1 MYFRYNKQRVCL
13 IATINIFKNRIERRW
28 NMAAEQNEKP
38 QKKKPFLIIFI
49 CIIMIALG
57 MAAGIFI
64 SNLLNKSPD
73 RTYDNNAEDIKEK
86 SDDSSTSEEIAD
98 NIAIPCWD
106 TLIMV
111 ADSKEQE
118 VNFYNPEKNKNCDFQ
133 LTLSLEDGT
142 ELWKSQLIQNGK
154 AIYNITL
161 NQTLKAGTYRAV
173 MKYDCFSRNGSQLNG
188 SSLKFNIIMEDTTNE

>member
-1 MYFRYNKQRVCL
+1 
-13 IATINIFKNRIERRW
+13 
-28 NMAAEQNEKP
+28 MAAEQNEKS
-38 QKKKPFLIIFI
+38 QKKKPFLIILI

-57 MAAGIFI
+57 LVAGIFI
-64 SNLLNKSPD
+64 SNLLTKSPD

-86 SDDSSTSEEIAD
+86 SDDSSTSEEVAD

-106 TLIMV
+106 TLTMV
-111 ADSKEQE
+111 ANSEEQE

-133 LTLSLEDGT
+133 LTLSLENGT

-161 NQTLKAGTYRAV
+161 NQPLEAGTYKAV

-188 SSLKFNIIMEDTTNE
+188 SSLNFNLIVKDGTTNE

>member
-1 MYFRYNKQRVCL
+1 
-13 IATINIFKNRIERRW
+13 
-28 NMAAEQNEKP
+28 MAAEQNEKP

-57 MAAGIFI
+57 LAAGIFI

-73 RTYDNNAEDIKEK
+73 QTYDNNAEGIKVN
-86 SDDSSTSEEIAD
+86 SDDSQPSEELAD

-106 TLIMV
+106 ALTMV
-111 ADSKEQE
+111 ANSEEQE

-161 NQTLKAGTYRAV
+161 NQPLEAGTYKAV
-173 MKYDCFSRNGSQLNG
+173 MKYDCFSRNGSPLNG
-188 SSLKFNIIMEDTTNE
+188 SSLKFNLIVEEILNE

>member
-49 CIIMIALG
+49 CIIMIASGL
-57 MAAGIFI
+57 AAGIFI

-73 RTYDNNAEDIKEK
+73 RTYDNNAEDIKK
-86 SDDSSTSEEIAD
+86 KNDDSSTSEEVAD

-106 TLIMV
+106 TLVMT
-111 ADSKEQE
+111 ADSTEQE

-133 LTLSLEDGT
+133 LTLTLENGT
-142 ELWKSQLIQNGK
+142 ELWKSQLIPNGK

-161 NQTLKAGTYRAV
+161 NQPLKAGTYKAV
-173 MKYDCFSRNGSQLNG
+173 IKYDCFSRNGSQLNG
-188 SSLKFNIIMEDTTNE
+188 SNLNFNLIVEDKHNE

>member
-1 MYFRYNKQRVCL
+1 
-13 IATINIFKNRIERRW
+13 
-28 NMAAEQNEKP
+28 MAAEQNEKS

-57 MAAGIFI
+57 LVTGIFI

-73 RTYDNNAEDIKEK
+73 RTYDNNAEDIKK
-86 SDDSSTSEEIAD
+86 KNDDSSTSEEVAD

-106 TLIMV
+106 TLVMT
-111 ADSKEQE
+111 ADSTEQE

-133 LTLSLEDGT
+133 LTLTLENGT
-142 ELWKSQLIQNGK
+142 ELWKSQLIPNGK

-161 NQTLKAGTYRAV
+161 NQPLKAGTYKAV
-173 MKYDCFSRNGSQLNG
+173 IKYNCFSRNGSQLNG
-188 SSLKFNIIMEDTTNE
+188 SNLNFNLIVEDKHNE

>member
-1 MYFRYNKQRVCL
+1 
-13 IATINIFKNRIERRW
+13 
-28 NMAAEQNEKP
+28 MAAEQNENS

-57 MAAGIFI
+57 LVAGIFI

-73 RTYDNNAEDIKEK
+73 RMYDNNAEDIKK
-86 SDDSSTSEEIAD
+86 KNDDSSPSEEVSD
-98 NIAIPCWD
+98 NISIPCWD
-106 TLIMV
+106 TLVMT
-111 ADSKEQE
+111 ADSTEQE

-161 NQTLKAGTYRAV
+161 NQTLKAGTYKAT

-188 SSLKFNIIMEDTTNE
+188 SSLKFNLIIKDGTTND

>member
-1 MYFRYNKQRVCL
+1 
-13 IATINIFKNRIERRW
+13 
-28 NMAAEQNEKP
+28 MAAEQNDKT

-57 MAAGIFI
+57 LAAGIFI
-64 SNLLNKSPD
+64 SNLLNKSHD

-86 SDDSSTSEEIAD
+86 SDDSSTSEKVAD

-133 LTLSLEDGT
+133 LSLSLEDGT

-161 NQTLKAGTYRAV
+161 NQPLEAGTYKAV
-173 MKYDCFSRNGSQLNG
+173 MKYECFSINGSQLNG
-188 SSLKFNIIMEDTTNE
+188 SNLNFNLIVKDGTTND

>member
-1 MYFRYNKQRVCL
+1 
-13 IATINIFKNRIERRW
+13 
-28 NMAAEQNEKP
+28 MAAEQNEKS

-57 MAAGIFI
+57 LAAGIFI
-64 SNLLNKSPD
+64 SNFLNKSPD

-86 SDDSSTSEEIAD
+86 NDDSSPSEEVSD
-98 NIAIPCWD
+98 NISIPCWD
-106 TLIMV
+106 TLVMT
-111 ADSKEQE
+111 ADSTEQE
-118 VNFYNPEKNKNCDFQ
+118 VNFYNPEKNKNYDFK

-161 NQTLKAGTYRAV
+161 NQTPMLGT
-173 MKYDCFSRNGSQLNG
+173 
-188 SSLKFNIIMEDTTNE
+188 

>member
-57 MAAGIFI
+57 LAAGIFI

-73 RTYDNNAEDIKEK
+73 RTYDNNAEDIKK
-86 SDDSSTSEEIAD
+86 KNDDSSTSEEVAD

-106 TLIMV
+106 TLVMT
-111 ADSKEQE
+111 ADSTEQE

-133 LTLSLEDGT
+133 LTLTLENGT
-142 ELWKSQLIQNGK
+142 ELWKSQLIPNGK

-161 NQTLKAGTYRAV
+161 NQPLKAGTYKAV
-173 MKYDCFSRNGSQLNG
+173 IKYNCFSRNGSQLNG
-188 SSLKFNIIMEDTTNE
+188 SNLNFNLIVEDKHNE

>member
-1 MYFRYNKQRVCL
+1 
-13 IATINIFKNRIERRW
+13 
-28 NMAAEQNEKP
+28 MAAEQNEKS

-57 MAAGIFI
+57 LAAGIFI

-73 RTYDNNAEDIKEK
+73 RTYDNNAEGIKVN
-86 SDDSSTSEEIAD
+86 SDDSQLSEEIAD

-106 TLIMV
+106 TLTMV
-111 ADSKEQE
+111 ANSEEQE

-161 NQTLKAGTYRAV
+161 NQTLKAGTYKAT

-188 SSLKFNIIMEDTTNE
+188 SSLKFNLIIKDGTTND